1 MLRLRCSYLMLV
13 SEALGLTNCG
23 RYTHKVSPG
32 TSRRSGTMVKSGG
45 DRGGEEGGWVRG
57 ENGKGGVRG
66 VIGEGREMERG
77 VKGVDDGEGK
87 GGEGVG

>member
-45 DRGGEEGGWVRG
+45 DRG
-57 ENGKGGVRG
+57 KGVRG
-66 VIGEGREMERG
+66 GKGRGGGEDDGMMIRG
-77 VKGVDDGEGK
+77 VEK
-87 GGEGVG
+87 VGW